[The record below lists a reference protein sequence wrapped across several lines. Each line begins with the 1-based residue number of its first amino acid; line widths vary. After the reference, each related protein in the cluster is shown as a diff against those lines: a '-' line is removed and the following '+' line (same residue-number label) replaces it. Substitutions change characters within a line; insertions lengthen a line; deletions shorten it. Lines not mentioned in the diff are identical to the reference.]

1 MYETIQGN
9 GIVEKYIQKFDAK
22 FYMIKHN
29 GYYGFFLIS
38 PKGTYICAGGRLK
51 KIDKSFDLKRLND
64 EFLNMVGKYLYILF
78 PYRSAQEKLFNAVK
92 DFGGKGTIHG
102 CIIDIDFCNHI
113 MLNPIDGSISYY
125 YSPEFGI
132 IELYDDILTLL
143 EKHNPELA
151 VQYEEA
157 LQHANGQLMPQ
168 LTYTGS
174 NAIQKIDIKNSV
186 YTISNRI
193 NQLQRLFDKKILR
206 DWNNDLL
213 SRKDVGSM
221 IICNKVPGQP
231 LTPTQEA
238 ILDAMKDR
246 PVEPDEDCLEITP
259 E

>member
-1 MYETIQGN
+1 
-9 GIVEKYIQKFDAK
+9 
-22 FYMIKHN
+22 
-29 GYYGFFLIS
+29 
-38 PKGTYICAGGRLK
+38 
-51 KIDKSFDLKRLND
+51 
-64 EFLNMVGKYLYILF
+64 
-78 PYRSAQEKLFNAVK
+78 
-92 DFGGKGTIHG
+92 
-102 CIIDIDFCNHI
+102 
-113 MLNPIDGSISYY
+113 
-125 YSPEFGI
+125 
-132 IELYDDILTLL
+132 
-143 EKHNPELA
+143 
-151 VQYEEA
+151 
-157 LQHANGQLMPQ
+157 MPQ